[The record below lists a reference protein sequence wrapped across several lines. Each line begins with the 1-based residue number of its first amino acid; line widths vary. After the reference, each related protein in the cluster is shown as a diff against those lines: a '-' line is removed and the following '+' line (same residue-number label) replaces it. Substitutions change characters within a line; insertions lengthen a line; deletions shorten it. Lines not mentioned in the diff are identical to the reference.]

1 MKLHRLSA
9 EASFL
14 VTKELATGELP
25 RHEPNVYDR
34 FLDEAT
40 VAIEL
45 DEFDDVI
52 DRIIE
57 QTQKHDAAIDRTVAP
72 LIHQALPIPRREAAH
87 PGVWRFLA
95 VAHRPDF
102 VRHRWEAKS
111 WATMR
116 TKFWSPGTR
125 PDSNAFSRLWWI
137 AELTRAGDDYSLT
150 ERVFSRQPLA
160 TQLFVRGFSES
171 REAVRVFIDEM
182 ENAAAA
188 DVERVA
194 KELHGALGVL
204 VLEGIEDE
212 HLRALVRSYRTN
224 TVLRSEPS
232 PAGD

>member
-1 MKLHRLSA
+1 MRLRRLSA

-14 VTKELATGELP
+14 VTNELASGELSQ
-25 RHEPNVYDR
+25 HEPKAYDR
-34 FLDEAT
+34 FLDEAS
-40 VAIEL
+40 VGIEL
-45 DEFDDVI
+45 DELDEVI

-57 QTQKHDAAIDRTVAP
+57 QTKRHDAAIDRIAAP
-72 LIHQALPIPRREAAH
+72 LIHQALPLPRREAAN
-87 PGVWRFLA
+87 PGVWRYLA

-116 TKFWSPGTR
+116 TKFWAPGTR

-137 AELTRAGDDYSLT
+137 AELTRDGDDYTLT
-150 ERVFSRQPLA
+150 QRVFSRQPLA

-182 ENAAAA
+182 EYAAAA

-212 HLRALVRSYRTN
+212 HLRALVRAYRAN
-224 TVLRSEPS
+224 AV
-232 PAGD
+232 